1 MLQIKKKKQ
10 PKKMNPEMQ
19 DIDLMEELD
28 YYQRTPVKKK
38 IDQKVL
44 ITAAFLLIL
53 IAGLLFSPLFAV
65 KEITAEGAKHYTT
78 SQLAE
83 MIGLSKGDNLIFF
96 GKSKAA
102 KTLKKDP
109 YIEKAKVSM
118 KLPDTMVITV
128 TERKVRGYVPYM
140 GAYLYIDEAGR
151 VLDVQDSCPEALPL
165 VKGLEFGHFTKGE
178 VIPVE
183 NEKALDVVLQISQ
196 LMEKYELLDLVVE
209 IDVSNPENIYAYVN
223 QVQIVMGS
231 MENGDT
237 KIRYMAEIM
246 HTIPEEDRG
255 VLDLS
260 TLDDPHGTVVFRY
273 LT

>member
-10 PKKMNPEMQ
+10 PKKTKQEMI
-19 DIDLMEELD
+19 DIDLMEELE
-28 YYQRTPVKKK
+28 YYQKTPVKKG
-38 IDQKVL
+38 IDQKAL
-44 ITAAFLLIL
+44 IGIAFGLVV
-53 IAGLLFSPLFAV
+53 IAGLLFSPIFAT
-65 KEITAEGAKHYTT
+65 KEITAKGAEHYTT

-83 MIGLSKGDNLIFF
+83 MIGLSKGDNIIFF
-96 GKSKAA
+96 GKGKAT
-102 KTLKKDP
+102 KTLEKDP
-109 YIEKAKVSM
+109 YIEQAKVSM
-118 KLPDTMVITV
+118 KLPDTMVIQV
-128 TERKVRGYVPYM
+128 TERDVRGYVPYM

-151 VLDVQDSCPEALPL
+151 VLDVQDACQEALPL
-165 VKGLEFGHFTKGE
+165 VKGLAFGQFTKGE

-183 NEKALDVVLQISQ
+183 NPEALAVVLHISQ

-209 IDVSNPENIYAYVN
+209 IDVSDPENIYAYVN
-223 QVQIVMGS
+223 QVQIIMGN

-246 HTIPEEDRG
+246 HTIPKEDRG

-260 TLDDPHGTVVFRY
+260 QLDDSNGTVVFRF

>member
-1 MLQIKKKKQ
+1 MLHIKKKKQ
-10 PKKMNPEMQ
+10 PKKAKQEMI

-28 YYQRTPVKKK
+28 YYQKKPVKKG

-44 ITAAFLLIL
+44 IGIAFGLVIV
-53 IAGLLFSPLFAV
+53 AGLLFSPLFAA
-65 KEITAEGAKHYTT
+65 KEITAEGASHYTT

-83 MIGLSKGDNLIFF
+83 MIGLSKGDNIIFF

-102 KTLKKDP
+102 KALEKDP
-109 YIEKAKVSM
+109 YIEEAKVSM
-118 KLPDTMVITV
+118 KLPDTVVIQV

-151 VLDVQDSCPEALPL
+151 VLDVQDACQEALPL
-165 VKGLEFGHFTKGE
+165 VKGLQFGHFTKGE

-183 NEKALDVVLQISQ
+183 NPDALAVVLHISQ

-209 IDVSNPENIYAYVN
+209 IDVSNPENVYAYVN
-223 QVQIVMGS
+223 QVQIHLGD
-231 MENGDT
+231 MENGDM

-246 HTIPEEDRG
+246 QTIPKEDRG

-260 TLDDPHGTVVFRY
+260 QLNNSGGAAVFRY
-273 LT
+273 IL